1 MNALNKIG
9 GLLLLAGLA
18 LAIIIGFQTP
28 TGRQFWDGIWQA
40 GSTVVGYAG
49 DQVGRTTG
57 VAGTPTAWIIA
68 GAVFLVVVTLVAR
81 ARGSRGA
88 VLATA
93 LAAFLVGLFL
103 YNPSLVSGIGG

>member
-1 MNALNKIG
+1 VNALNKVG
-9 GLLLLAGLA
+9 GFLLLAGLA
-18 LAIIIGFQTP
+18 LAVIIGFQTP

-40 GSTVVGYAG
+40 GAAVVGYVG
-49 DQVGRTTG
+49 DLAEQSTG
-57 VAGTPTAWIIA
+57 IAGTPTAWIIA
-68 GAVFLVVVTLVAR
+68 GAVFLIVVTLVAR

-93 LAAFLVGLFL
+93 LAAFLLGLFL